1 MPVTAL
7 WQDPGD
13 VVLPFDPQAIWST
26 WASDLHTATVD
37 CGHFLPEEQ
46 PSVVIDTLR
55 NLID

>member
-1 MPVTAL
+1 MTAL